1 MNPDDARVE
10 LVPEQV
16 DPIKYL
22 IEDIE
27 RDIHAGGWDRP
38 AVFITLS
45 VAHFEEIG
53 QSCIT
58 AKTIDMPNSV
68 YENPG
73 EEFPALVRGL
83 IKAEEEPD
91 DPRIGTDAAAR
102 HHAKYLTRGF
112 MGVGMFFE
120 GYHLEAD
127 GKEVTKEELDAVAE
141 HRLLSEHPLAIE
153 ARMGL
158 VHTVDGRLMS
168 ISRDRDKED
177 VIVTDLGVD
186 NAPEVLGNVPKAL
199 CNFCRYLESW
209 VPRLVE
215 RGLI

>member
-45 VAHFEEIG
+45 VADFKEIG

-58 AKTIDMPNSV
+58 AKTMDMPNSV

-83 IKAEEEPD
+83 IKAEEDPD
-91 DPRIGTDAAAR
+91 DPRTGADAAAR
-102 HHAKYLTRGF
+102 HHANYLTRGF

-127 GKEVTKEELDAVAE
+127 GKEVTNEELQAVAE
-141 HRLLSEHPLAIE
+141 HRLLNQHPLAVE
-153 ARMGL
+153 SRMGL
-158 VHTVDGRLMS
+158 VYTIDGRLMA
-168 ISRDRDKED
+168 ISRDRGKED
-177 VIVTDLGVD
+177 VTVTEVGVD
-186 NAPEVLGNVPKAL
+186 DTRKLMGDVPKAL